1 MIKENSIRS
10 YVSYSRLKH
19 LHDLYNFTLSTL
31 QGMMKFG
38 RANLRTPPPSKNTV
52 VSPLLVLN
60 AIKDKYFDKGLRDHL
75 SEDYE
80 PVGMIM
86 G

>member
-1 MIKENSIRS
+1 MYYIVCRGLWGTKEG
-10 YVSYSRLKH
+10 V
-19 LHDLYNFTLSTL
+19 D
-31 QGMMKFG
+31 
-38 RANLRTPPPSKNTV
+38 
-52 VSPLLVLN
+52 LVLN

-86 G
+86 GKDNNVTATL